1 MKLAFC
7 AVMFVALTT
16 LARAEKAIAVL
27 HSASG
32 SKVTGTVTFT
42 KTDEGVRVVADVEGL
57 EPGEHGFHIH
67 EFGDCSAADAT
78 SAGGHFNPGK
88 HQHAGPDAAERH
100 EGDLGNIAARNARK
114 AHYERVDK
122 ELKLDG
128 PDSIIG
134 KSVIVHEKVD
144 DEKTQPTGNAGARVA
159 CGVIG
164 VAKD

>member
-1 MKLAFC
+1 MKMAFY

-16 LARAEKAIAVL
+16 LARAEKAVAVL

-42 KTDEGVRVVADVEGL
+42 KTDDGVRVVADVEGL
-57 EPGEHGFHIH
+57 TPGDHGFHIH

-88 HQHAGPDAAERH
+88 HPHAGPDMPMRH
-100 EGDLGNIAARNARK
+100 EGDLGNLTADAAGK

-122 ELKLDG
+122 DLNLTGD
-128 PDSIIG
+128 DSIIG
-134 KSVIVHEKVD
+134 RSVIAHEKMD
-144 DEKTQPTGNAGARVA
+144 DLKTQPTGNAGARVA
-159 CGVIG
+159 CGVVG
-164 VAKD
+164 VAK